1 MSFLL
6 KQTKLFA
13 RFPSDM
19 LYLNTA
25 FRKIPKANQGRTRH
39 SSARYTGLP
48 SELPESDLPTYRQ
61 VIQFAYY
68 LEKNNSEYKNIVS
81 SDLMMTLPQQI

>member
-13 RFPSDM
+13 RFPSEM
-19 LYLNTA
+19 LYLNTS
-25 FRKIPKANQGRTRH
+25 FRKIPKAHQGRTRH